1 MKKTTLTTL
10 TLSTIAL
17 ASLVLSSCVP
27 NSTSGVRT
35 RDSSSVVTSTTV
47 GLNQGRILADNPIIL
62 SRNTNLADSYDLN
75 KLLSVADITSNS
87 FLTGNNS
94 CNGLTYCFEV
104 RENKDAPSALQ
115 TSNGKWAYGAT
126 TPEFLEVNTYYHL
139 NKVMDTFFSN
149 LIGGYDL
156 AYTGSTPNY
165 KTALPLALR
174 NGLDQFNVLQNPL
187 IAYADCDAADN
198 AYFDRALGTLC
209 FGYLTEHASVKWAQ
223 DSTVVYHEAGH
234 FFQRLQLNIRNP
246 LAYAKADMGN
256 IFYDE
261 AGALGEGLSDFY
273 SYFVNG
279 RPHFAE
285 WAAGRF
291 LAASRP
297 MTEDDPL
304 HISAVSSDPDQR
316 LAYPDYL
323 TYNPNYSTVPNEDI
337 HTAGMIISHYLVA
350 LTTDLQDKCAMT
362 KTEAVNSVMNLVTE
376 TLAEHGDLSGKG
388 VEGGSSNR
396 INLSSAYPTDPDSTL
411 SRDWFS
417 LVNPINYRSF
427 MQTFAKNLLKTL
439 GNSSLNKC
447 QGSIYTRDQIESLID
462 QYGLLLF
469 RTYNENRNQSYTAGG
484 VVDAAKTPTPVN
496 SNNRKK
502 SVLISKDLL
511 IFDPTTNASSAYVI
525 DNRTTMLAGITALQS
540 AGVMTSSL
548 SSQTPSDLGFNNNNG
563 KISRGEVV
571 AIALNLYNNSNSTMG
586 GIQVLANDWNHAD
599 ATGKPCK
606 FSTSESKDNWPQT
619 SEGGVSCTLPTPNA
633 TLTNDNFAPVCF
645 MQLNETSSTRWVS
658 QSEFKTK
665 IALDSSMCLNPSNP
679 KDCFIRAVKGADQAH
694 YSKLDPK
701 STWGNTMADPT
712 TGKAPGLDWGNVL
725 MFEVSKHIPPGTVI
739 DCRMRVRFTNCDDC
753 YHKQKNDNTKTNY
766 TADPSADGYDFTDV
780 EMNGPRPYKIL
791 HLQIPIV
798 D

>member
-1 MKKTTLTTL
+1 MKKETLTTF
-10 TLSTIAL
+10 TLSTLAL

-27 NSTSGVRT
+27 NAGSGLRT
-35 RDSSSVVTSTTV
+35 RDSASAVTSTTV
-47 GLNQGRILADNPIIL
+47 GPYQGKILADNPIIL
-62 SRNTNLADSYDLN
+62 SKNSELSDSFDLN
-75 KLLSVADITSNS
+75 KLLSVADITSNT
-87 FLTGNNS
+87 FLTGNSS

-104 RENKDAPSALQ
+104 RENKDSPSALQ
-115 TSNGKWAYGAT
+115 TTNGKWAYGVS
-126 TPEFLEVNTYYHL
+126 TPEFLQVNTYYHL
-139 NKVMDTFFSN
+139 NRVMDNFFNN
-149 LIGGYDL
+149 LVSGYDL
-156 AYTGSTPNY
+156 AYTGSTANY
-165 KTALPLALR
+165 KTALPLTYR
-174 NGLDQFNVLQNPL
+174 NGLDQFYALQNPL
-187 IAYADCDAADN
+187 IAYADCDVADN
-198 AYFDRALGTLC
+198 AYFDRALMTLC
-209 FGYLTEHASVKWAQ
+209 FGYFTEHPAMKWAQ

-246 LAYAKADMGN
+246 LAYSKADMGN

-261 AGALGEGLSDFY
+261 AGAIGEGLSDFY

-279 RPHFAE
+279 RAHFAE
-285 WAAGRF
+285 WAAGRY

-316 LAYPDYL
+316 LAYPTYL
-323 TYNPNYSTVPNEDI
+323 NYNPNFSSLPSEDI

-350 LTTDLQDKCAMT
+350 LTEDLQDKCSMS
-362 KTEAVNSVMNLVTE
+362 KTGAANTVMYLLTE
-376 TLAEHGDLSGKG
+376 TLAELGDLSGKG
-388 VEGGSSNR
+388 IEGETDGR

-417 LVNPINYRSF
+417 LVNPINYRTF

-447 QGSIYTRDQIESLID
+447 AGSIYTRDQIETLID
-462 QYGLLLF
+462 DYGLLLF
-469 RTYNENRNQSYTAGG
+469 RTYNENRNHSYTGAG
-484 VVDAAKTPTPVN
+484 VVDSSKTPTAVN

-511 IFDPTTNASSAYVI
+511 IFDPSSTASSAYVI
-525 DNRTTMLAGITALQS
+525 DNRTTMLSGITALQS
-540 AGVMTSSL
+540 AGLMTNSL
-548 SSQTPSDLGFNNNNG
+548 SAQTPSDLGFNNNNG
-563 KISRGEVV
+563 KISPGEVV

-586 GIQVLANDWNHAD
+586 GIQILANDWNHAD
-599 ATGKPCK
+599 ALGKPCK

-619 SEGGVSCTLPTPNA
+619 AEGGAPCTLPSPNA
-633 TLTNDNFAPVCF
+633 ALTSDNFAPVCF

-665 IALDSSMCLNPSNP
+665 LALDSSMCLNKNNP
-679 KDCFIRAVKGADQAH
+679 KDCFIRAIKGADQAH
-694 YSKLDPK
+694 YSKLNPK
-701 STWGNTMADPT
+701 STWGQTMADPE

-739 DCRMRVRFTNCDDC
+739 DCRLRVRFTNCDDC
-753 YHKQKNDNTKTNY
+753 YHKQKADNTKTNY
-766 TADPSADGYDFTDV
+766 TSDPSADGYDFTDV